1 VTDAGKRA
9 DVVPRNGCFLGDV
22 RPAAEG
28 SKMNVRLGP
37 TVKLVPLGRD
47 WLLVAISVPLKTLVP
62 PP

>member
-1 VTDAGKRA
+1 
-9 DVVPRNGCFLGDV
+9 
-22 RPAAEG
+22 
-28 SKMNVRLGP
+28 MNVRLGP